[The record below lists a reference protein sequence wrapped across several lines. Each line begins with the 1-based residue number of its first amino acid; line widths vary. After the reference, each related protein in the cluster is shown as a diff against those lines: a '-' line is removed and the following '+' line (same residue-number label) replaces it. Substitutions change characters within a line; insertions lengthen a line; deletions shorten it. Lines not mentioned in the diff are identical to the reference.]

1 VGCGPQSGRGPFRSP
16 QRKALVVVEGGD
28 NPLLLTE
35 ALYGPNQPR
44 ARMSAEENKALARR
58 FMDEVYNE
66 GNVNFIDEVV
76 ASNLVVHDP
85 TSPEGMT
92 SGVQS
97 AKQFVEVYRN
107 AFPDIQMTVEDLIAE
122 GDKVV
127 TRWRARG
134 THQGELMGIP
144 PSGNPVE
151 VTGITIDRIEG
162 GKVVETWA
170 NYDAL
175 GMMQQVGAVPEPGQ
189 AQGA

>member
-1 VGCGPQSGRGPFRSP
+1 
-16 QRKALVVVEGGD
+16 
-28 NPLLLTE
+28 
-35 ALYGPNQPR
+35 
-44 ARMSAEENKALARR
+44 MSAEENKALARR
-58 FMDEVYNE
+58 FMDEVYNK
-66 GNVNFIDEVV
+66 GNVDFIDEVV

-127 TRWRARG
+127 TRWTARG
-134 THQGELMGIP
+134 RHQGELMGIP

-151 VTGITIDRIEG
+151 VTGITVDRIEG

>member
-1 VGCGPQSGRGPFRSP
+1 MARTS
-16 QRKALVVVEGGD
+16 
-28 NPLLLTE
+28 
-35 ALYGPNQPR
+35 R

>member
-1 VGCGPQSGRGPFRSP
+1 MP
-16 QRKALVVVEGGD
+16 
-28 NPLLLTE
+28 
-35 ALYGPNQPR
+35 
-44 ARMSAEENKALARR
+44 AEENKALARR
-58 FMDEVYNE
+58 FMDEVYNK
-66 GNVNFIDEVV
+66 GNVDFIDEVV

-85 TSPEGMT
+85 TSPEGMS
-92 SGVQS
+92 SGVES

-144 PSGNPVE
+144 PSGNRVE
-151 VTGITIDRIEG
+151 VTGITVDRFAG
-162 GKVVETWA
+162 GQFAESWTS
-170 NYDAL
+170 YDAL
-175 GMMQQVGAVPEPGQ
+175 GMMQQVGAVPEPGR

>member
-1 VGCGPQSGRGPFRSP
+1 
-16 QRKALVVVEGGD
+16 
-28 NPLLLTE
+28 
-35 ALYGPNQPR
+35 
-44 ARMSAEENKALARR
+44 
-58 FMDEVYNE
+58 
-66 GNVNFIDEVV
+66 
-76 ASNLVVHDP
+76 
-85 TSPEGMT
+85 
-92 SGVQS
+92 
-97 AKQFVEVYRN
+97 VYRN
-107 AFPDIQMTVEDLIAE
+107 AFPEIQMTVEDLIAE

-127 TRWRARG
+127 TRWTARG